1 MKCQNCDRE
10 MNSTDGF
17 CGGCGSKLVFPIST
31 EPNSCAVCEN
41 ELSPDQSHCQ
51 KCGSS
56 RNMLIA
62 EDSMHISASSSKFSK
77 VVGIIFIIIGLAIM
91 VFALIT
97 FQSTGEYLRTDN
109 NPGVG
114 LQHVMMVPIGI
125 VGLVVVIAGLF
136 ALRES
141 SKKSYPSKY

>member
-1 MKCQNCDRE
+1 
-10 MNSTDGF
+10 
-17 CGGCGSKLVFPIST
+17 
-31 EPNSCAVCEN
+31 
-41 ELSPDQSHCQ
+41 
-51 KCGSS
+51 
-56 RNMLIA
+56 MLIA
-62 EDSMHISASSSKFSK
+62 EESIQISASSSKFSK

-141 SKKSYPSKY
+141 SDKP